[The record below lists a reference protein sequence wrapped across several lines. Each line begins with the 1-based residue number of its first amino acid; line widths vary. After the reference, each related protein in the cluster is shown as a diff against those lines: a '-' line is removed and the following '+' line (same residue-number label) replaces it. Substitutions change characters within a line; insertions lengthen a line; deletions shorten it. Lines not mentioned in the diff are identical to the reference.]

1 MDFSAIISSE
11 PNDLCFIMNFYGSD
25 KGHPENDCN
34 HTYTR
39 IYNEIF
45 KNVRHKN
52 LRLFE
57 LGLGT
62 NNTDIPSNMGVN
74 GKPGAS
80 LRGWRQYFPNASVYG
95 ADIDKRILF
104 QEDRIKTFYCDQN
117 NPDAIRALW
126 QNDDL
131 TDNFDIIIE
140 DGLHIFDSNVCF
152 FEHSWHK
159 LNIGGIYIIEDI
171 MYYTHA
177 QWADKIKQWSS
188 RYENYSFR
196 LCVLPFE
203 RNPHDN
209 TILIVQRRY

>member
-1 MDFSAIISSE
+1 MNFEAIVGE
-11 PNDLCFIMNFYGSD
+11 NPCDLCFIMNFYGSD

-39 IYNEIF
+39 MYNELF
-45 KNVRHKN
+45 KDVRNDH
-52 LRLFE
+52 LRVFE

-62 NNTDIPSNMGVN
+62 NNTDVPSNMGVN

-80 LRGWRQYFPNASVYG
+80 LRGWRQYFQNAQVFG

-104 QEDRIKTFYCDQN
+104 KENRIETFYCDQN

-126 QNDDL
+126 DNDVL
-131 TDNFDIIIE
+131 HDNFDIIIE

-152 FEHSWHK
+152 FENSWHK
-159 LNIGGIYIIEDI
+159 LNVGGIYIIEDI
-171 MYYTHA
+171 MHYTLD
-177 QWADKIKQWSS
+177 QWRNKIKVWSLK
-188 RYENYSFR
+188 YENYSFR
-196 LCVLPFE
+196 LSVLPHE